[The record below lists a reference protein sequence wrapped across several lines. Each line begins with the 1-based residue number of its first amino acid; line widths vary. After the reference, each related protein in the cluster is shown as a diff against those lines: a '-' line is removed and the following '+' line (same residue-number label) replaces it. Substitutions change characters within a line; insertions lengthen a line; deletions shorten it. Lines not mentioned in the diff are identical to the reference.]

1 PPSFGRR
8 ACSASSTTEGRWPLT
23 PVWRRRHGRAAPPRE
38 HADGLAHAL
47 SVANRM
53 PGRYRSEPRRVRA
66 LRHCPEREQRGIE
79 GEQSSWA
86 LAKSSRLETHTL
98 PSLEFSPR
106 FGRFCL
112 RHRPA
117 SVSLFQPARTPV
129 AL

>member
-1 PPSFGRR
+1 MPPQRRAKLRRAPRPPPSRNPPPPAGGK
-8 ACSASSTTEGRWPLT
+8 A
-23 PVWRRRHGRAAPPRE
+23 AAPPAPLVCDQLAPRE

-86 LAKSSRLETHTL
+86 LAKRSRVETHT
-98 PSLEFSPR
+98 
-106 FGRFCL
+106 
-112 RHRPA
+112 
-117 SVSLFQPARTPV
+117 
-129 AL
+129 